1 MIFEWLSLKQ
11 IKQFFS
17 EGERP
22 TLMEHVQW
30 NMFLFDG
37 KVESIPNISNTSIIS
52 QCYIRPEY
60 DQQSGFKAWVR
71 YFLSNFY
78 FFTKW

>member
-1 MIFEWLSLKQ
+1 M
-11 IKQFFS
+11 
-17 EGERP
+17 EGGRP

-37 KVESIPNISNTSIIS
+37 KVESIPNISNTSMIS

-60 DQQSGFKAWVR
+60 DEQSGLSPLFFIK
-71 YFLSNFY
+71 FL
-78 FFTKW
+78 FFHQVIVLEKI